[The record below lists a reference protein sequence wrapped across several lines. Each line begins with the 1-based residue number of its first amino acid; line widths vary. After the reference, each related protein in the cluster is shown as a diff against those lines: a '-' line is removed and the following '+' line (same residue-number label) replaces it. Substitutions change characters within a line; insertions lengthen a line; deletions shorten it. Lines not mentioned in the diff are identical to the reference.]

1 MQTQTIQPVNKFKRM
16 LGRIAGGCLKLFL
29 ALIFIF
35 PFYWMLSTSFKTY
48 VESEQFPPT
57 LFPHIWTLEGYR
69 TVFEGMNLGLYLKNS
84 LIIIIAVIALQM
96 VVSVP
101 AAYAY
106 AVYKFKFSGVL
117 FALVLVAFMIP
128 TQVTFI
134 AIYIMFSKLQLL
146 KTYLPQIL
154 PFGANAFGIFM
165 LRQHFKQIPVEL
177 IEAARLDQAGEFNIM
192 MHIMLPAAKP
202 TMVTTCLLSFISH
215 WNAYFWPLVM
225 TNSEEVRPLTIAI
238 SKLKDLELGVVWPTI
253 MAGNALLVVPM
264 LLLFLAASKKIIASM
279 AYRGVK

>member
-1 MQTQTIQPVNKFKRM
+1 MGKTLNNV
-16 LGRIAGGCLKLFL
+16 LKLFC
-29 ALIFIF
+29 ALTFVF
-35 PFYWMLSTSFKTY
+35 PFYWMMSTSFKTY

-57 LFPHIWTLEGYR
+57 LYPHEWSFEGYL
-69 TVFEGMNLGLYLKNS
+69 TVFDGLDLGMYLKNS
-84 LIIIIAVIALQM
+84 LIVIIAIIVLQLL
-96 VVSVP
+96 VSVP

-117 FALVLVAFMIP
+117 FGLVLVAFMIP
-128 TQVTFI
+128 SQVTFI
-134 AIYIMFSKLQLL
+134 AIYIMFSKMHLL
-146 KTYLPQIL
+146 KTYWPQIL

-165 LRQHFKQIPVEL
+165 LRQHFKQISTEL
-177 IEAARLDQAGEFNIM
+177 IESARLDQASEFNIM
-192 MHIMLPAAKP
+192 LKIMLPMAKP

-225 TNSEEVRPLTIAI
+225 TNAEEIRPLTIAI

-279 AYRGVK
+279 AYRGMK

>member
-1 MQTQTIQPVNKFKRM
+1 MNNAKIQPVNKVRRFVGKS
-16 LGRIAGGCLKLFL
+16 INNIFKLFC
-29 ALIFIF
+29 AVVFIF

-57 LFPHIWTLEGYR
+57 LYPHEWSIEGYL
-69 TVFEGMNLGLYLKNS
+69 TVFEGLDLGMYLKNS
-84 LIIIIAVIALQM
+84 LIVIIAIILLQLI
-96 VVSVP
+96 VSVP

-117 FALVLVAFMIP
+117 FGLVLVAFMIP
-128 TQVTFI
+128 SQVTFI
-134 AIYIMFSKLQLL
+134 ATYIMFSKMHLL
-146 KTYLPQIL
+146 KTYWPQIL

-165 LRQHFKQIPVEL
+165 LRQHFKQISTEL
-177 IEAARLDQAGEFNIM
+177 IESARLDQASELNIM
-192 MHIMLPAAKP
+192 MKIMLPMAKP

-225 TNSEEVRPLTIAI
+225 TNAEEIRPLTIAI
-238 SKLKDLELGVVWPTI
+238 SKLKDLEMGVVWPTI

-279 AYRGVK
+279 AYRGMK

>member
-1 MQTQTIQPVNKFKRM
+1 MNNKKIPTVNKVKRFVGKSINDIFK
-16 LGRIAGGCLKLFL
+16 IFC
-29 ALIFIF
+29 ALMFIF
-35 PFYWMLSTSFKTY
+35 PFYWMVATSFKTY

-57 LFPHIWTLEGYR
+57 LYPHEWTLEGYI
-69 TVFEGMNLGLYLKNS
+69 TVFEGLDLWMYLKNS
-84 LIIIIAVIALQM
+84 LIVIVAVIALQLL
-96 VVSVP
+96 VSVP

-106 AVYKFKFSGVL
+106 AVYRFKFSGVL

-128 TQVTFI
+128 SQVTFI
-134 AIYIMFSKLQLL
+134 AIYVMFAKMKLL
-146 KTYLPQIL
+146 KTYWPQIL

-165 LRQHFKQIPVEL
+165 LRQHFKQISTEL
-177 IEAARLDQAGEFNIM
+177 IESARLDQASEINIM
-192 MHIMLPAAKP
+192 MKIMLPMAKP
-202 TMVTTCLLSFISH
+202 TMVTICLLSFISH
-215 WNAYFWPLVM
+215 WNGYFWPLVM
-225 TNSEEVRPLTIAI
+225 TNAEEIRPLTIAI